1 MNTTPTHQPPA
12 PLQQDTNNIK
22 AGHQDF
28 PSCTDRVRQ
37 TICICVFV
45 YDMIGKQK
53 FIHSFTI
60 QVDQNIRSG
69 F

>member
-28 PSCTDRVRQ
+28 HSCTDRARR
-37 TICICVFV
+37 TIYAIVSL
-45 YDMIGKQK
+45 YMIRFGK
-53 FIHSFTI
+53 
-60 QVDQNIRSG
+60 
-69 F
+69 